1 MQCYNI
7 AASQRRP
14 QIELW
19 CLVLDTVQLYILYLL
34 IEMVQ
39 FDAPEESG

>member
-7 AASQRRP
+7 AALERRP

-19 CLVLDTVQLYILYLL
+19 CLVLDTVQLYMLYLPK
-34 IEMVQ
+34 EMVQ
-39 FDAPEESG
+39 FDAPEETG